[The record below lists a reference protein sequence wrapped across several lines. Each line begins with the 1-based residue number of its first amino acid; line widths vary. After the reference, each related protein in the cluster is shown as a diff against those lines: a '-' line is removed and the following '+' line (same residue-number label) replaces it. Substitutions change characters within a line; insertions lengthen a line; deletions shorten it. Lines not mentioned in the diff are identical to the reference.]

1 MNDAFPIN
9 PHDHF
14 FRRTFDVVA
23 NTRALLEARLP
34 QHLLAELRLESLQ
47 PTKETFLSA
56 SEHEKRLDLLYTAR
70 FLDDTEVL
78 IYFLLEHKSYIDRR
92 IALQLLKYVLK
103 IQEWRRRNKLPPC
116 LVIPIVVY
124 HGDKSWNE
132 PTSLRDKIRVRQ
144 QFRPFVPDMQ
154 AVVLDFSQLP
164 SESFPDAP
172 ELEARIRTLR
182 LVRRAKLQFDTVVAI
197 FRLLEFWQEID
208 SQRDAVNDIIIYLSR
223 VFDARKLQWFEQAI
237 KIGLKINSE
246 TQMPTCFEALVER
259 GVKKGLE
266 QGREEGREEG
276 REQGLARGREEG
288 LLMGRIRTL
297 QEVLLQP
304 CTPPEALASLSL
316 EELQSLAGRL
326 QELLEATRPPAR

>member
-1 MNDAFPIN
+1 MNDSFPIN

-23 NTRALLEARLP
+23 NTRALLKAR
-34 QHLLAELRLESLQ
+34 
-47 PTKETFLSA
+47 
-56 SEHEKRLDLLYTAR
+56 
-70 FLDDTEVL
+70 
-78 IYFLLEHKSYIDRR
+78 
-92 IALQLLKYVLK
+92 
-103 IQEWRRRNKLPPC
+103 LPPC

-154 AVVLDFSQLP
+154 AVVLDFSQQP
-164 SESFPDAP
+164 SESFPDTP

-182 LVRRAKLQFDTVVAI
+182 LVRRAKLQFDSVVAI

-208 SQRDAVNDIIIYLSR
+208 SQRDAVNDIIVYLSR
-223 VFDARKLQWFEQAI
+223 VFDARRLQWFEQAI

-266 QGREEGREEG
+266 QGREQG
-276 REQGLARGREEG
+276 REQGVARGREEG

-304 CTPPEALASLSL
+304 VSPPEVLASLAL

-326 QELLEATRPPAR
+326 QELLEAAQPPAR